1 MVGSIDSSS
10 LLSNFLCYFI
20 PFSNTLSMPG
30 FCKRSTNC
38 TQAQV
43 EKGLGAD
50 TGININSTE
59 KEINAVA
66 ANIREIILSL

>member
-1 MVGSIDSSS
+1 MLPVTDDIRERAVSISVGV
-10 LLSNFLCYFI
+10 
-20 PFSNTLSMPG
+20 
-30 FCKRSTNC
+30 
-38 TQAQV
+38 V

-59 KEINAVA
+59 KEINAFA